1 MIRVRQGD
9 SAKDV
14 CERACRVFRAENKV
28 TLENADDYA
37 QKLVSVAELVKR
49 SMAPAKLHQ
58 YNKLE
63 VARQVYAPQD
73 EFQLDK
79 QKIQYRVPKLTIC
92 ISSTPLDLGSDWT
105 GQ

>member
-9 SAKDV
+9 SAKEV
-14 CERACRVFRAENKV
+14 CERACKIFRAENKV
-28 TLENADDYA
+28 VLENADDYA

-49 SMAPAKLHQ
+49 SLPTKLYQ

-73 EFQLDK
+73 EFELDK
-79 QKIQYRVPKLTIC
+79 KKIQYRVPKFTIC
-92 ISSTPLDLGSDWT
+92 LASAPQDLGPDWT
-105 GQ
+105 SQ